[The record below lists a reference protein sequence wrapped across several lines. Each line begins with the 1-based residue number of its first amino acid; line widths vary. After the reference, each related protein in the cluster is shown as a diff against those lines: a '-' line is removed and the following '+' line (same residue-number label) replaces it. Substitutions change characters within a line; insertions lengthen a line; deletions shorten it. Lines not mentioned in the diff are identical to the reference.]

1 MGLETEDESRWIF
14 RSAQDMPKA
23 PRHEPSGLQEAFKRP
38 KMSRRWSQAKLKMDL
53 GEAKSPP
60 GRSKTAQDGVK
71 SAPKSEEK
79 VESIRT
85 HNLLKTLCFTLFC
98 HVRSFNVGHIGS
110 KLAYF

>member
-1 MGLETEDESRWIF
+1 VAPRGCPEIRREGIVGLETEDESRWIF

-79 VESIRT
+79 V
-85 HNLLKTLCFTLFC
+85 
-98 HVRSFNVGHIGS
+98 
-110 KLAYF
+110 